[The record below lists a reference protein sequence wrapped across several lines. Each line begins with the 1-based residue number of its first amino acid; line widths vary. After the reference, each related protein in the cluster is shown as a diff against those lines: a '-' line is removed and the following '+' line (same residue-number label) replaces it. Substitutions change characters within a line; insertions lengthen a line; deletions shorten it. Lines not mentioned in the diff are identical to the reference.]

1 MIDDTRLSYTPPMPG
16 RLKVFIATSLDGF
29 IAGPGDD
36 LSWLP
41 APEPESPAGDFG
53 YGAFMAGIGALL
65 MGRRTYDVVAGF
77 EGEWPYGDRPVLVP
91 THRPL
96 TPKVPTVR
104 AVSGEIGALVSA
116 AHAAAG
122 ERDVYID
129 GGELIRQALQ
139 ASLVDEL
146 TVTVIPIALGAGV
159 PLFAGLKARRA
170 FVLEACTPGAGG
182 AVQLRYRPA

>member
-1 MIDDTRLSYTPPMPG
+1 M
-16 RLKVFIATSLDGF
+16 
-29 IAGPGDD
+29 
-36 LSWLP
+36 
-41 APEPESPAGDFG
+41 
-53 YGAFMAGIGALL
+53 
-65 MGRRTYDVVAGF
+65 
-77 EGEWPYGDRPVLVP
+77 
-91 THRPL
+91 
-96 TPKVPTVR
+96 R

-116 AHAAAG
+116 AHAVAG
-122 ERDVYID
+122 DGDVYID

-170 FVLEACTPGAGG
+170 FVLEACTPGPGG